1 MITIL
6 TIVTT
11 ALSLAL
17 AALLIWQFVRTR
29 NPGYII
35 LTVAIPLWGFV
46 SLARHQIL
54 ENQVDRLLSGSG
66 LSFPFNMLGDPT
78 PFGVGE
84 FIAITH
90 LSVNLLEGLLVLVG
104 FIVLALHGAGA
115 KHGLDAQL
123 TTPDHPPSGDAE
135 NVTIAR

>member
-1 MITIL
+1 MIIL
-6 TIVTT
+6 TIATT
-11 ALSLAL
+11 VLSLAL

-46 SLARHQIL
+46 SLAPHPIIK
-54 ENQVDRLLSGSG
+54 NQVDRLLSGSD

-78 PFGVGE
+78 AGE
-84 FIAITH
+84 FIMVT
-90 LSVNLLEGLLVLVG
+90 SRTVSLLEGLIVLIG
-104 FIVLALHGAGA
+104 FIVLALHGASA
-115 KHGLDAQL
+115 KRSLDAQL

-135 NVTIAR
+135 NVPIAR